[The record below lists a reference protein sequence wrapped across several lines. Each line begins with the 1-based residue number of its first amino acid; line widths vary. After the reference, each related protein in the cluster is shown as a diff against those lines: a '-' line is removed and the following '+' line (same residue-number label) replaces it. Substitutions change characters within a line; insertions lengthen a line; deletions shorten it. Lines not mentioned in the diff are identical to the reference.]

1 MDASDGA
8 SFGAAAGCADR
19 PLRAGHF
26 EFFVEAG
33 VKAFAEAHRELKYA
47 IIRGEHHD
55 VARRVEDRRTYLTV
69 LQVAL
74 H

>member
-8 SFGAAAGCADR
+8 SFGVAAGCADR

-33 VKAFAEAHRELKYA
+33 VKALAEAG
-47 IIRGEHHD
+47 GEFEDAVVGHQD
-55 VARRVEDRRTYLTV
+55 DNVAGRVEDCG
-69 LQVAL
+69 ANFAGF
-74 H
+74 